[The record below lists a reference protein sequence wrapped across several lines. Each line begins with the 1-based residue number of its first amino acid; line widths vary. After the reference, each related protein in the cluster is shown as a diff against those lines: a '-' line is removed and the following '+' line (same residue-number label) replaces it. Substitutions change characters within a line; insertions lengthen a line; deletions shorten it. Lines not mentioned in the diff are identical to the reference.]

1 MANEPWVIAPCG
13 GVRLSKDSFE
23 ITYDEED
30 NKPLVEVKGSHK
42 FTYKVKFEKRGNK
55 IVSDHTHDEIVE
67 AYKSG
72 NKVIGE
78 YDDLVFTLYSIE
90 DGCQFTSADYYNLD
104 KSLDFRALYIS
115 EANVITERTITPS
128 ATPEKFIKDIVKTGD
143 DYIAYDNFGQQSDI
157 SPMSSYIKDVT
168 SSGDKITFIFSDG
181 HTEDVTIKSNA
192 QSKIYKINCDKMYR
206 DLDDRQKFLDAY
218 TAHQRGEFTIVEIS
232 FSGYTGADE
241 VVNRILWM
249 PVAVDWTSAQ
259 SFSLKTIGI
268 EIGEGRKR
276 IGYVDMTVTWGYP
289 SEYFNG
295 KIYHYEAEDTMYIKS
310 LTRWD

>member
-1 MANEPWVIAPCG
+1 M
-13 GVRLSKDSFE
+13 
-23 ITYDEED
+23 
-30 NKPLVEVKGSHK
+30 
-42 FTYKVKFEKRGNK
+42 
-55 IVSDHTHDEIVE
+55 E

-143 DYIAYDNFGQQSDI
+143 DYIAYDNLGQQSDI

-181 HTEDVTIKSNA
+181 HTEDITISSRA
-192 QSKIYKINCDKMYR
+192 GSKIYKINCDQMFRDMY
-206 DLDDRQKFLDAY
+206 DRQPFLDARSAY
-218 TAHQRGEFTIVEIS
+218 LRGETTIVEIS
-232 FSGYTGADE
+232 FSGYMYASE
-241 VVNRILWM
+241 VVNRMLWM
-249 PVAVDWTSAQ
+249 PVPVEWTSDW

-268 EIGEGRKR
+268 EKGNGLGV
-276 IGYVDMTVTWGYP
+276 GYVDMTVSWGNP
-289 SEYFNG
+289 HETFSG
-295 KIYHYEAEDTMYIKS
+295 HIYHTEGEYKNGTPTLS
-310 LTRWD
+310 NWD